1 MPNKSE
7 PSSSNGMSPPFLG
20 YGRQNID
27 RADID
32 AVLEVLKSDFLTQGP
47 VVERFEAA
55 LAERVGARHAV
66 AVSSGTAAL
75 HVACLAAGIGPGDVG
90 LTSAITFAAS
100 ANCLIYAGA
109 KAALVD
115 IDPKS
120 LGMSPAALG
129 DALNDAPETK
139 VVIPVHLAGLP
150 YAAADI
156 RKVAGDRTTIEDAA
170 HALGGSYA
178 CGKPVGGCPDS
189 DLTIFSFHPVKQITT
204 GEGGAILTNNP
215 ELARRAKLLRNHG
228 IEHDARHFIG
238 GETKEDGQ
246 IKPWLGEQ
254 QMLGFN
260 YRMSDVAAALGLSQ
274 LQKLDRF
281 LHRRRAIA
289 RRYDEAFT
297 GLAATHLLQSARED
311 RARSAHHLYI
321 AWFDFDAMRTTR
333 TAFMTRLRE
342 RGIGTQVH
350 YIPVYRHPFH
360 AQRSTAKD
368 GSFPHAEQYYRGC
381 LSLPLHPGL
390 TDEEV
395 ERVITEISRFATAA

>member
-1 MPNKSE
+1 
-7 PSSSNGMSPPFLG
+7 MSARFLG

-27 RADID
+27 RTDID
-32 AVLEVLKSDFLTQGP
+32 AVVAVLEGDFLTQGP
-47 VVERFEAA
+47 VLERFEAA
-55 LAERVGARHAV
+55 LAERVDAQHAV

-75 HVACLAAGIGPGDVG
+75 HIACLAAEVGPGDLG

-100 ANCLIYAGA
+100 ANCLIYTGA

-115 IDPKS
+115 IDPIS
-120 LGMSPAALG
+120 LGMSPAALAQVLEG
-129 DALNDAPETK
+129 APNTK
-139 VVIPVHLAGLP
+139 VVIPVHLAGL
-150 YAAADI
+150 AHATADI
-156 RKVAGDRTTIEDAA
+156 RKIAHGRIVVEDAA
-170 HALGGSYA
+170 HALGGAYS
-178 CGKPVGGCPDS
+178 CGKAVGGCAYS

-204 GEGGAILTNNP
+204 GEGGAILTNDP

-228 IEHDARHFIG
+228 IEHDATHFIG
-238 GETKEDGQ
+238 SETKENGR

-260 YRMSDVAAALGLSQ
+260 YRMTDIAAALGLSQ

-281 LHRRRAIA
+281 LERRRAIA
-289 RRYDEAFT
+289 RRYDEAFA
-297 GLAATHLLQSARED
+297 GLSPVRPLQSAPEA

-321 AWFDFDAMRTTR
+321 VWFDFDAMRTTR
-333 TAFMTRLRE
+333 TAFMTKLRE
-342 RGIGTQVH
+342 CGIGTQVH

-360 AQRSTAKD
+360 ARSGMGKD
-368 GSFPHAEQYYRGC
+368 RPFPHAEHYYRGC

-395 ERVITEISRFATAA
+395 ERVIAEVSHLVTAA